1 MNSYFSLVLHAHLP
15 FVLHREPDRLEERWL
30 FEAVSE
36 SYIPLLWGLE
46 SCSSE
51 VKYTLSLSPPLLE
64 MLANKTFQERY
75 LAHIRNTQELLLKE
89 RDYVTKPEEISVVEF
104 YIERFKKI
112 KETFLEWN
120 CDLISA
126 YRYFMIEN
134 KVEGITSSA
143 THAILPYI
151 QTEQGIRSQ
160 IQYGLNCFEHHF
172 GFKPDGFWLPEC
184 AFSPGVDKVLY
195 EEGVRYVFVDEDTI
209 RKLDPE
215 SPRPNTP
222 VFSPHGIVLFPRC
235 VNTSKKVWDATTGYP
250 GDYDY
255 REFYRDVGYDR
266 DHDYIAPH
274 IHPDGIRVDTGL
286 KYYRITGDTEAKEIY
301 VRENALRKAE
311 QHSKDF
317 IDTVCES
324 IKECNTG
331 SASVTLAAFD
341 AELFGHWWFEGPEWL
356 QTLVKSEKTN
366 IPWITPKEFIIRH
379 YQELQT
385 HHTCFSTWGRNGYGE
400 VWLNKSNA
408 WIYRHLHAMEHELIK
423 QMTIHKNPDPLT
435 QRALDQLNRE
445 WLLATSSD
453 WTFIMDQQSASEYA
467 DYRLKEH
474 ISVFNQLVK
483 ELNEKQVFESIV
495 QEHEERYPFFHW
507 QKASIY
513 SSPHDEYILSKP
525 IVKSNDDK
533 LNILMLSWEFPPM
546 VVGGLSRHVFDL
558 SRSLAK
564 QGHQVYVITCA
575 VDGYPEYEINQGV
588 YVYRV
593 RGAQPHH
600 DDFYHWAGSLNLAMS
615 ELGLQLGAQITF
627 DCIHAHDWIVSVAAK
642 GLKHQLQIPLHST
655 IHATE
660 YGRNKGIHNDRQAA
674 IHHKEWELM
683 YESKHIIVCSAYM
696 KRELMEVFHIPRDKI
711 TIIPNGV
718 ESDLIETEK
727 QSADW
732 KKNFGGRSC
741 FHVFSLGR
749 MVPEKGFQTLIEA
762 SALLKNDYP
771 DIKFII
777 AGKGPMLEEY
787 RHMARH
793 KGLEDQVFFVGFVS
807 DEERNHYLHESDA
820 VIFPSHYEP
829 FGIVALEGMAADT
842 PVIVS
847 DTGGLG
853 DIIDHEE
860 NGLKVYPGNP
870 QSIRDQII
878 RLYKDPELAT
888 RISKQAREDVHTKYS
903 WKEISTK
910 TVEVLNSYKKK
921 PTMAGVK

>member
-36 SYIPLLWGLE
+36 TYIPLLWGLE

-64 MLANKTFQERY
+64 MLASNTFQERY

-89 RDYVTKPEEISVVEF
+89 RDFVKEPEESRVVEF

-126 YRYFMIEN
+126 YRYFMTQD

-151 QTEQGIRSQ
+151 QTEQGIRAQ
-160 IQYGLNCFEHHF
+160 IKDGLKCFEHHF

-184 AFSPGVDKVLY
+184 AFSPGIDKVLY
-195 EEGVRYVFVDEDTI
+195 EDGVRYVFVDEDTI

-215 SPRPNTP
+215 SQRKNTP

-235 VNTSKKVWDATTGYP
+235 VSTSKKVWDARTGYP
-250 GDYDY
+250 GDYEY
-255 REFYRDVGYDR
+255 REFYRDVGYGR
-266 DHDYIAPH
+266 DHDYIAPY

-286 KYYRITGDTEAKEIY
+286 KYYRITGDTEAKETYI
-301 VRENALRKAE
+301 REKAIRKAE
-311 QHSKDF
+311 QHCEDF
-317 IDTVCES
+317 LHTVSER
-324 IKECNTG
+324 IKECGTD

-356 QTLVKSEKTN
+356 QMLMKSEKTN
-366 IPWITPKEFIIRH
+366 IPWITPKEFIKRH

-400 VWLNKSNA
+400 VWLNESNA
-408 WIYRHLHAMEHELIK
+408 WIYRHLHAMEHELVK
-423 QMTIHKNPDPLT
+423 QMTIHKNPAPLT
-435 QRALDQLNRE
+435 QRALDQLKRE

-453 WTFIMDQQSASEYA
+453 WSFIMDQQSASDYA
-467 DYRLKEH
+467 VSRLKEH
-474 ISVFNQLVK
+474 ISVFNELVK
-483 ELNEKQVFESIV
+483 ELNDKRVFESDL
-495 QEHEERYPFFHW
+495 QDYEERYPFLHW
-507 QKASIY
+507 QKG
-513 SSPHDEYILSKP
+513 SSFSSRHDEYILSKP
-525 IVKSNDDK
+525 NDRTGEK
-533 LNILMLSWEFPPM
+533 NLNILMLSWEFPPM

-558 SRSLAK
+558 SRTLVK

-575 VDGYPEYEINQGV
+575 VDGYPDYEINQGV
-588 YVYRV
+588 HVFRV
-593 RGAQPHH
+593 SGKQPHH
-600 DDFYHWAGSLNLAMS
+600 DDFYHWAGSLNIAIS
-615 ELGLQLGAQITF
+615 ELGSQLGEQITF

-642 GLKHQLQIPLHST
+642 GLKQRLKIPLYST

-660 YGRNKGIHNDRQAA
+660 YGRNKGIHNDQQAE

-683 YESKHIIVCSAYM
+683 YESRHIIVCSEYM
-696 KRELMEVFHIPRDKI
+696 KRDLIEVFQVPRDKM

-718 ESDLIETEK
+718 ESDLFKTGNQIV
-727 QSADW
+727 DW
-732 KKNFGGRSC
+732 KTNFGGRSC

-749 MVPEKGFQTLIEA
+749 MVPEKGFLTLIEA
-762 SALLKNDYP
+762 SALLKNVYP

-787 RHMARH
+787 RNKVRH
-793 KGLEDQVFFVGFVS
+793 RGLEDQVFFIGFVS
-807 DEERNHYLHESDA
+807 DEERNNYLHESDA

-829 FGIVALEGMAADT
+829 FGIVALEGMAAGT

-853 DIIDHEE
+853 DIIEHDV

-878 RLYKDPELAT
+878 RLYKDAGLSF
-888 RISKQAREDVHTKYS
+888 RICKQAQEDVHTKYS
-903 WKEISTK
+903 WEDISIK
-910 TVEVLNSYKKK
+910 TGEVLASDKKK